1 VEECPY
7 VAPFEAVT
15 ATFAVKA
22 SIFVLRQ
29 WHRHRTILQRMSA
42 RYRKLP
48 EQFHVPA
55 PHVIGVQATRYR
67 LGNVACIVED
77 AVAFSTAGHN
87 VYVEGRTAR
96 AEAPTQGGGTV
107 LQQGAQRS
115 REREPSFRRRR
126 PNSRARSH
134 KDGASGTR
142 GGRPQRLR
150 SKPRRSQIAAGAAT

>member
-1 VEECPY
+1 M
-7 VAPFEAVT
+7 
-15 ATFAVKA
+15 A
-22 SIFVLRQ
+22 STSHHPTTNERALPQ
-29 WHRHRTILQRMSA
+29 
-42 RYRKLP
+42 LP